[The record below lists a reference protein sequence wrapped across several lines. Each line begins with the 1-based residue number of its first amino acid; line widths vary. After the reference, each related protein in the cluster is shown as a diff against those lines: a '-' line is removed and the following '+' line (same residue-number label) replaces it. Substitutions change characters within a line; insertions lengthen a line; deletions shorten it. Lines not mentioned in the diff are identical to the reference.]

1 MTRCTRTG
9 LPAGT
14 FLLVAARFLVYLGVQ
29 AAYFIGIIGTLTYE
43 VGASTWA
50 LAGAVGFFNLFIIF
64 GNAAGGTLL
73 DVRGP
78 RLHAAVTLAVAVAT
92 SVLFQ
97 LTAPCVANVLAMSCA
112 FGFATGLGFAFL
124 SAYPAYLT
132 DDADV
137 LKRVNAL
144 LAVVSNVAVV
154 VGPAVGGLIATVLP
168 AQRVFLATAVF
179 SAAAALPAYLLVERV
194 LRVRAAR
201 VRSRVLDA
209 SEPLP
214 DAPGANAP
222 GAAASDDPGATAPS
236 AAAPSAAAPEPAPD
250 APSATFADSV
260 RTVFTVPS
268 LALLF
273 GVGVLAYTGYG
284 AFDPLESLFYRD
296 VLHVGIAW
304 MGWLSSAAGAGSVI
318 GSLLAI
324 RVPRAHVNV
333 LTLIL
338 LIALQ
343 GVGCLLYDG
352 TPYVACALA
361 GQMVLGC
368 AFGMVTPLQN
378 TLVQIH
384 APIEVLGRVNSVMN
398 AGFNGAGALPLF
410 AAPALAAI
418 FGVRGVLVGASL
430 VVLAV
435 PLVYLVVRR
444 RTVARIVAEERK
456 RGQEG

>member
-1 MTRCTRTG
+1 MRTG

-14 FLLVAARFLVYLGVQ
+14 FLLVATRFLVYLGVQ

-132 DDADV
+132 DDADE

-154 VGPAVGGLIATVLP
+154 VGPAVGGIIATVLP

-179 SAAAALPAYLLVERV
+179 SAAAVLPAYLLVERV

-201 VRSRVLDA
+201 VRSRVLA
-209 SEPLP
+209 VPEPEPAAAVP
-214 DAPGANAP
+214 DAPGATVP
-222 GAAASDDPGATAPS
+222 SATAPS
-236 AAAPSAAAPEPAPD
+236 AAASEPVAD
-250 APSATFADSV
+250 APAATFADSV

-343 GVGCLLYDG
+343 GVGCLLYVG

-378 TLVQIH
+378 TLVQMH

-418 FGVRGVLVGASL
+418 FGVQGVLVGASL

-435 PLVYLVVRR
+435 PLVYLAVRR
-444 RTVARIVAEERK
+444 RTVARIVAEERR

>member
-1 MTRCTRTG
+1 MTPRARTG

-14 FLLVAARFLVYLGVQ
+14 FLLVATRFLVYLGVQ

-97 LTAPCVANVLAMSCA
+97 LSAPRVANVLAMSCA
-112 FGFATGLGFAFL
+112 FGFSTGLGFAFL

-132 DDADV
+132 DDADE

-168 AQRVFLATAVF
+168 AQRVFLAAAVF

-201 VRSRVLDA
+201 MRSRVLDA
-209 SEPLP
+209 PESVP

-222 GAAASDDPGATAPS
+222 GAAASDDPG
-236 AAAPSAAAPEPAPD
+236 AAAPEPAPD

-260 RTVFTVPS
+260 RTAFTVPS

-296 VLHVGIAW
+296 VLHVGISW

-343 GVGCLLYDG
+343 GVGCLLYVG

-378 TLVQIH
+378 TLVQMH

-418 FGVRGVLVGASL
+418 FGVQSVLVGASL

-444 RTVARIVAEERK
+444 RTVARIVAEERR
-456 RGQEG
+456 RGQEE

>member
-1 MTRCTRTG
+1 MTPRTRTG

-14 FLLVAARFLVYLGVQ
+14 FLLVATRFLVYLGVQ

-132 DDADV
+132 DDADE

-168 AQRVFLATAVF
+168 AQRVFLAAAVF
-179 SAAAALPAYLLVERV
+179 AAAAALPAYLLVERV

-201 VRSRVLDA
+201 VRSRALDA
-209 SEPLP
+209 PEPAPATVSP
-214 DAPGANAP
+214 DAFDA
-222 GAAASDDPGATAPS
+222 DAPS
-236 AAAPSAAAPEPAPD
+236 AAAPAPTPD
-250 APSATFADSV
+250 ARAATFADSV

-296 VLHVGIAW
+296 VLHVGISW

-324 RVPRAHVNV
+324 RVPRARVNV

-343 GVGCLLYDG
+343 GVGCLLYVG
-352 TPYVACALA
+352 TPYVACALV

-378 TLVQIH
+378 TLVQMH

-418 FGVRGVLVGASL
+418 FGVQGVLVGASL

>member
-1 MTRCTRTG
+1 MRTG

-14 FLLVAARFLVYLGVQ
+14 FLLVVTRFLVYLGVQ

-97 LTAPCVANVLAMSCA
+97 LTTPCVANVLAMSCA

-132 DDADV
+132 DDADE
-137 LKRVNAL
+137 LKRANAL

-154 VGPAVGGLIATVLP
+154 VGPAVGGIIATVLP

-201 VRSRVLDA
+201 VRSRVLDVP
-209 SEPLP
+209 EPEPAAAVP
-214 DAPGANAP
+214 DAPGATVP
-222 GAAASDDPGATAPS
+222 SATAPS
-236 AAAPSAAAPEPAPD
+236 AAASEPVAD
-250 APSATFADSV
+250 APAATFADSV

-284 AFDPLESLFYRD
+284 AFDPLESLLYRD
-296 VLHVGIAW
+296 VLHVGISW

-343 GVGCLLYDG
+343 GVGCLLYVG
-352 TPYVACALA
+352 TPYVACALV

-378 TLVQIH
+378 TLVQMH

-418 FGVRGVLVGASL
+418 FGVQGVLVGASL

-435 PLVYLVVRR
+435 PLVYLVARR